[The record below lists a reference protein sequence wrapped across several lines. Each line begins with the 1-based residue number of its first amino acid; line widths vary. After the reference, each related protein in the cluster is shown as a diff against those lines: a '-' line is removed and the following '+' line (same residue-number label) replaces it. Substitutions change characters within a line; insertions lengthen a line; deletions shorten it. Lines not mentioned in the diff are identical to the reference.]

1 MAIRTEPTPCAGLVL
16 AGGRSSRM
24 GRDKA
29 LLDWHGQP
37 LIEHQIHTLEA
48 AGADPVYVS
57 GEHPG
62 HPGIADRHPHKGPVG
77 GLASAAEHLPD
88 GYLLVV
94 PVDMPRLQPDLLA
107 RLRQAPN
114 AAPMIHFDHRV
125 LPLRLLLDT
134 HSRTVLADL
143 MALNDDRHRSLRHL
157 AARVGAASLPLVD
170 DEDSQLA
177 DCNTPEQWKAVS
189 S

>member
-1 MAIRTEPTPCAGLVL
+1 
-16 AGGRSSRM
+16 M

-29 LLDWHGQP
+29 LLSWQGRP

-48 AGADPVYVS
+48 AGATPVHVS
-57 GEHPG
+57 GKRPG
-62 HPGIADRHPHKGPVG
+62 HPGLADLIPDKGPVG

-94 PVDMPRLQPDLLA
+94 PVDMPRLQPTLLA

-114 AAPMIHFDHRV
+114 AAPMVHFDHHI

-134 HSRTVLADL
+134 HSRNVLAGL
-143 MALNDDRHRSLRHL
+143 MALNDDKARSLRAL
-157 AARVGAASLPLVD
+157 AARMGTALLPLANG
-170 DEDSQLA
+170 EDQQLT
-177 DCNTPEQWKAVS
+177 DCNTPEQWEALNS
-189 S
+189 